1 REDKGFTGM
10 AVLAGIDEAGY
21 GPILGPLVVS
31 SSVFSLPR
39 SLLANDLWHV
49 LRKSVGNRKQ
59 HLAGRLLVCD
69 SKKAYS
75 RAVGVRHLERTA
87 LAFLRCA
94 CKEPGTSGELLEIV
108 CPDLADRLAGYPW
121 YNEAGNYHIVAN
133 QADIALASQ
142 VLKDDLASHGM
153 EFLTFRGC
161 CLDVAYYNKMVS
173 VMKNKAR
180 VLFGATTQLI
190 KHIYDNY
197 VTDELQVV
205 VDRQGGRIRY
215 RRDLQRMFPEM
226 ELQILCES
234 VRTSSYELK
243 EEHRKMR
250 LHFVVGA
257 DASFMPV
264 ALASMVSK
272 YIRELLIAS
281 INRYFMRL
289 DAGLRPTAGYWKD
302 GLRFIEDLK
311 ANPGHVEFD
320 SNQLIRCR

>member
-1 REDKGFTGM
+1 LIGRSTGVGKPVGGNGVNSVLKIQALAGRIRGLQGWQYWQGLTKPGM
-10 AVLAGIDEAGY
+10 ALFWA
-21 GPILGPLVVS
+21 
-31 SSVFSLPR
+31 
-39 SLLANDLWHV
+39 LANDLWHV
-49 LRKSVGNRKQ
+49 LRKSVGKRKQ

-94 CKEPGTSGELLEIV
+94 CREPGTSGELLRIV
-108 CPDLADRLAGYPW
+108 CPDLTERLANYPW
-121 YNEAGNYHIVAN
+121 YSEAGNYRIVAN

-142 VLKDDLASHGM
+142 VLKDDLASHDM

-197 VTDELQVV
+197 VDDELQVV

-234 VRTSSYELK
+234 ASTSSYELK
-243 EEHRKMR
+243 EGSRKMR
-250 LHFVVGA
+250 LHFEQVHTGA
-257 DASFMPV
+257 SDRQHKPV
-264 ALASMVSK
+264 LHAFGCGAQTDGGILEGRPAVH
-272 YIRELLIAS
+272 R
-281 INRYFMRL
+281 
-289 DAGLRPTAGYWKD
+289 GLEGESWTY
-302 GLRFIEDLK
+302 
-311 ANPGHVEFD
+311 
-320 SNQLIRCR
+320 

>member
-1 REDKGFTGM
+1 M